1 MWMISFSLSC
11 YSYICFILIER
22 QHGGAGRDGEVYCML
37 ELRYTL
43 ADQKDYGEL
52 FGCMPSLRL
61 GLLG

>member
-1 MWMISFSLSC
+1 MDDVDDLLFHYHATHIFVLS
-11 YSYICFILIER
+11 YLKDSM
-22 QHGGAGRDGEVYCML
+22 AGRGVMG
-37 ELRYTL
+37 RYIVL